1 MTSLCDEV
9 RRRVP
14 PECITKDCEKECCSV
29 DMTDVPDDHVL
40 IDVDELGLS
49 DNESK
54 CDYIFVGCS
63 EDTWVVAMELKRG
76 NPKAS
81 TVVRQLRA
89 GAKYVDSII
98 PRDATFHFLPVVV
111 SGRIHPAERVKL
123 RREENM
129 VCFRG
134 DSSNVVH
141 RYCGDQL
148 VSVLKRRLEEER

>member
-14 PECITKDCEKECCSV
+14 PECITRDCEKECCSV
-29 DMTDVPDDHVL
+29 DMTDVPGDHVL
-40 IDVDELGLS
+40 IDVDKAGLS
-49 DNESK
+49 GNQRK
-54 CDYIFVGCS
+54 CDYIFVGCN

-76 NPKAS
+76 NPRAS
-81 TVVRQLRA
+81 TVVEQLRA
-89 GAKYVDSII
+89 GAEYVDSII
-98 PRDATFHFLPVVV
+98 PKGAGIRFLPVVV
-111 SGRIHPAERVKL
+111 TGKIKTEELSKL
-123 RREENM
+123 RRKENM

-141 RYCGDQL
+141 RYCGDQM